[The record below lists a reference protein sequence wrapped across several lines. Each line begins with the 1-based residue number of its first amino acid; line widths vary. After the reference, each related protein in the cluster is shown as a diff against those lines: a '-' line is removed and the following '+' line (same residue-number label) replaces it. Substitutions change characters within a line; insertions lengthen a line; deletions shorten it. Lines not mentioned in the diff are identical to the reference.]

1 MYPELITLNLPVLG
15 QITITTFG
23 VMMAIAFLSGFQVIR
38 VELKRQGR
46 DEQLAGDILLG
57 ALVGGILGAKIYY
70 VLLNWA
76 FTVRDPAGMLFSR
89 SGLVWYGGLIGG
101 SLGVIWMI
109 RRRGQKVA
117 ELADVVAPALA
128 LSYALGRV
136 GCFLV
141 GDDYGRPTDSWVG
154 IAFPNG
160 QPPSTA
166 GNLRRG
172 FGVDIP
178 AEIPDGQVLSVYPTQ
193 LFEIGI
199 SLLIFFVLWRLRF
212 RDRRAGWLFSLWLVL
227 AGSERL
233 LVEFFRAKDDR
244 FFGTLSLAQV
254 ISIGLIGLGA
264 WLMSRLG
271 SDATETSRK

>member
-38 VELKRQGR
+38 IQLKQQGR

-89 SGLVWYGGLIGG
+89 SGLVWYGGLVGG
-101 SLGVIWMI
+101 ALGVIWII

-193 LFEIGI
+193 LFEVGI

-212 RDRRAGWLFSLWLVL
+212 RDKKAGWLFSLWLVL
-227 AGSERL
+227 AGLERL
-233 LVEFFRAKDDR
+233 FVEFFRAKDDR
-244 FFGTLSLAQV
+244 FFGSLSLAQV

-264 WLMSRLG
+264 WLMNRLG
-271 SDATETSRK
+271 SDAAENPGK